1 MKTSVVPRNQQQ
13 VKEVYGKEI
22 TAMYLK
28 RQNIDKRDQEKP
40 RVWRAAIYMCEPNAK
55 RGVSEPSVLQQRD
68 LCRREATRLGAKM
81 LGEFLD
87 CQAFGLAVTRPG
99 LYQALELAWRE
110 RLDYLIVAS
119 MDQLASNCHDLFE
132 VAWHLGH
139 AGTVPMPVE
148 DDWSL

>member
-55 RGVSEPSVLQQRD
+55 HGVSEPSVSSSNVTSVVGK
-68 LCRREATRLGAKM
+68 RRGSVLRCSASFSTAKPLGLRSHG
-81 LGEFLD
+81 LG
-87 CQAFGLAVTRPG
+87 CIR
-99 LYQALELAWRE
+99 R
-110 RLDYLIVAS
+110 
-119 MDQLASNCHDLFE
+119 
-132 VAWHLGH
+132 
-139 AGTVPMPVE
+139 
-148 DDWSL
+148 